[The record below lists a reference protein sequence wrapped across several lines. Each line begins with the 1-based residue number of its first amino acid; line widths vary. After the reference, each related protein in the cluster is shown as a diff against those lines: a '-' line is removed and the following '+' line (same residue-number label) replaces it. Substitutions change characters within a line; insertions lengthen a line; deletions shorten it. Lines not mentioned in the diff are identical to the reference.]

1 MVRPFTVLALV
12 AAMAQEPGS
21 PAALELA
28 VREGAVTI
36 RAHAVALKEI
46 LDRLAT
52 ATGMKV
58 VYEGA
63 PPLAPVTISL
73 ENAPPPVAV
82 LRLMEGLGLG
92 YAFSQDPEGSGVR
105 TLLLFDRSE
114 WTGPVATRPE
124 ARGVS
129 SPGEQSASVEES
141 VEEEDAAPT
150 EPTEVEPSRPLVPDA
165 VSFPSRPLIPEAVSF
180 PSHPRIPEAV
190 SFPRR

>member
-1 MVRPFTVLALV
+1 MRPAAVLALV
-12 AAMAQEPGS
+12 AAVAQEPGS

-46 LDRLAT
+46 LDRLAN

-63 PPLAPVTISL
+63 PPLSPVTISL

-114 WTGPVATRPE
+114 VAGTAPPSSD
-124 ARGVS
+124 ARAAS
-129 SPGEQSASVEES
+129 SPEEPSASA
-141 VEEEDAAPT
+141 EEEDAAPT
-150 EPTEVEPSRPLVPDA
+150 EPADVTPSRPHVPDA
-165 VSFPSRPLIPEAVSF
+165 VSFPSRPLIPEAISF
-180 PSHPRIPEAV
+180 PSQPRIPEAI

>member
-114 WTGPVATRPE
+114 ATGPAATSSE

-129 SPGEQSASVEES
+129 SPEPSAS